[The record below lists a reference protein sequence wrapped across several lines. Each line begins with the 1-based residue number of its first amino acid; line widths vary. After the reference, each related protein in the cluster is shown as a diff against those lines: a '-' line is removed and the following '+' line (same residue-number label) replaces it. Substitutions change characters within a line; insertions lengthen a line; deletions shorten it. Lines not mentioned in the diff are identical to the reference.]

1 MTYLPVPGEL
11 VDPNPPATLAEGLAR
26 PTVYPQF
33 CVELTCGL
41 YAPSWQL
48 LVFGPAYVCPLGDG
62 TGIYNDSVDE
72 VVGVKVNG
80 VALAEAADLTACVNT
95 AGTFFWD
102 GEARQQVAI
111 HLLGDANPRA
121 RGTIVML
128 TTMLRV
134 SDGPTGAGGYRWRPW
149 LLDVPTLTRQIAA
162 DFNGIPQIGGG
173 VLTLQNETHYFD
185 TRFNRNWDAG
195 LVVLKMG
202 VSGLDYADFVKLATF
217 IPSSPEL
224 DDKNFIL
231 NVQDRRVLVDTFY
244 PKVLFTRDAYPNID
258 EKAVGTVVPVAMGPI
273 LGVVPT
279 CIDTVALEFMVAG
292 HPITTFDGVRVYD
305 QDLKV
310 WVTVNFK
317 SVDEQNA
324 RFTLDAADYTPGDDV
339 VVDFS
344 GWVNDDGSLME
355 NPALMI
361 QALLTDMQ
369 QPTDAA
375 GFALAAAWYD
385 YGSEGLGV
393 QQRRLTVHVPSIY
406 LNTQAKAL
414 TTLETVMV
422 NIRAYL
428 TINADGDFTMTPFR
442 NYMGSTLPTIT
453 DTQIIGAGVKRDG
466 SGTSNFRVQA
476 GSKLSSMAVFFGIK
490 TKEGIRQVVSY
501 NSELNMF
508 TRNSMTDDTATFD
521 SLFTREE
528 DAEYLAQA
536 LVNEYRVDPVFYKLD
551 LKWLP
556 FTWQPGIQH
565 VHVVDA
571 RHGVDVVLEVIK
583 VSLNLSK
590 RTVSLLLG
598 NLRGFDESTGFWVL
612 STDVTPEGA
621 GLEWPQNGEA
631 VALGETQ
638 YIRQQAGHWAG
649 IDDFAV
655 NTATPGNTW
664 TALDLAPSRFQ

>member
-1 MTYLPVPGEL
+1 MPVPGEL
-11 VDPNPPATLAEGLAR
+11 VDPNPPSTLAEGLAR

-41 YAPSWQL
+41 YAPAWQQV
-48 LVFGPAYVCPLGDG
+48 LVSPVYTCALGDG
-62 TGIYNDSVDE
+62 NGYDDSVDE
-72 VVGVKVNG
+72 IVGAKVNG
-80 VALAEAADLTACVNT
+80 VALTEATSAADCLAT
-95 AGTFFWD
+95 AGSFFWD
-102 GEARQQVAI
+102 GPSSQSVLV
-111 HLLGDANPRA
+111 HLLGDANPQA
-121 RGTIVML
+121 RGTVVML

-149 LLDVPTLTRQIAA
+149 LIDVPTLTRQIAA

-173 VLTLQNETHYFD
+173 TLTLQNETHYFD
-185 TRFNRNWDAG
+185 SRFQRNWDAG

-202 VSGLDYADFVKLATF
+202 VSGLDYADFVTLATF
-217 IPSSPEL
+217 IPSSPEM
-224 DDKNFIL
+224 DDKNFLL

-244 PKVLFTRDAYPNID
+244 PKTLFTRDAYPNIE
-258 EKAVGTVVPVAMGPI
+258 EKAVGQVVPVAFGPI

-324 RFTLDAADYTPGDDV
+324 RFTLNAADYTIGDDV

-355 NPALMI
+355 NPAQQI

-369 QPTDAA
+369 QPTDDA
-375 GFALAAAWYD
+375 GFETARLWYD
-385 YGSEGLGV
+385 YGTRGLGA
-393 QQRRLTVHVPSIY
+393 RLTRLTVHVPSIY
-406 LNTQAKAL
+406 LNSQAKAL
-414 TTLETVMV
+414 ATLEEIMV
-422 NIRAYL
+422 NVRAYL
-428 TINADGDFTMTPFR
+428 TINAAGDFSMTPFR

-453 DTQIIGAGVKRDG
+453 ATQILEPGLRRDG
-466 SGTSNFRVQA
+466 SGTANFRVQA
-476 GSKLSSMAVFFGIK
+476 GSKLSSMAVYFGIK
-490 TKEGIRQVVSY
+490 AKEEIRQVVSY

-508 TRNSMTDDTATFD
+508 TRNSMTDDTATFE

-528 DAEYLAQA
+528 DALYLAQA
-536 LVNEYRVDPVFYKLD
+536 LVNEYRVDPVFYKVD

-565 VHVVDA
+565 VHIVDA
-571 RHGVDVVLEVIK
+571 RHNIDIVAEVIK

-598 NLRGFDESTGFWVL
+598 NLRGFDESSGFWVL

-621 GLEWPQNGEA
+621 GLEWPQDGEA

-638 YIRQQAGHWAG
+638 YIRHQAGHWVGA
-649 IDDFAV
+649 DDFAV
-655 NTATPGNTW
+655 DTTDPANSW
-664 TALDLAPSRFQ
+664 TALDKAPSRFQ